1 MIEQKLR
8 NLIQECTQNRV
19 IGADIDLDK
28 PVDVDGSSTGGGI
41 EIDSIELV
49 ELLTGIEEITGAD
62 PDTVIG
68 AVRDAPTVREPCA
81 RVEARAG
88 S

>member
-1 MIEQKLR
+1 MMEQKLR

-19 IGADIDLDK
+19 IGADIQLDQ
-28 PVDVDGSSTGGGI
+28 PVDVDGSSTGGGV

-49 ELLTGIEEITGAD
+49 ELLTGIEELTGAD

-68 AVRDAPTVREPCA
+68 AVRDAPTFAELCS
-81 RVEARAG
+81 RVEALAAR
-88 S
+88 